1 MTDELTDKSNDIQ
14 TWRFKGTYA
23 SNKSNNPI
31 DADYIAG
38 VTDLHYNDG
47 VREEVEDLRNS
58 VAAIIAISNEL
69 SARSLLIFV

>member
-1 MTDELTDKSNDIQ
+1 MTDELTDQSNDIQ

-31 DADYIAG
+31 DA
-38 VTDLHYNDG
+38 
-47 VREEVEDLRNS
+47 REVVEDLRNS